1 MRFVGIDIG
10 AERHSVAIVDDG
22 GRVVSKSVSFEEGAA
37 GYRRLGEL
45 LGSPADCL
53 IAMEAT
59 GHYWKNLFVSLA
71 AEGFQIVL
79 LNPLRTRRFAEEEL
93 QRTKTDKVDAVSI
106 ARFAAQK
113 RPTATT
119 LHGPAIEELKQLVRL
134 REQSVQHLGDRVR
147 HLHKAIDLTFAEFTR
162 HVRGLDTE
170 LATAILLRYPTAKA
184 LRTISVRKLAG
195 LCYDGRRGIGDDL
208 ARALIEAAKI
218 SVGHFSSEPYQ
229 LQVRYACEDIVSLR
243 TRVRGLETDIE
254 LRLNTHEVGKLLTTI
269 PGVSTLTAARI
280 IAETGDPARFRSAA
294 AFASYIGAV
303 PRLHQSGKK
312 RYSGKPAIP
321 LGNAR
326 LRRALWMPVLVG
338 IRLNPWLRTYYLRL
352 RAAGKRP
359 KVAIIAAMHKLLIA
373 IYSVA
378 KHRTP
383 FVLQLPATLT

>member
-59 GHYWKNLFVSLA
+59 GHYWKNLFASLA

-147 HLHKAIDLTFAEFTR
+147 HLHKAIDLTFPEFTR

-243 TRVRGLETDIE
+243 TRVR
-254 LRLNTHEVGKLLTTI
+254 
-269 PGVSTLTAARI
+269 
-280 IAETGDPARFRSAA
+280 
-294 AFASYIGAV
+294 
-303 PRLHQSGKK
+303 
-312 RYSGKPAIP
+312 
-321 LGNAR
+321 
-326 LRRALWMPVLVG
+326 
-338 IRLNPWLRTYYLRL
+338 
-352 RAAGKRP
+352 
-359 KVAIIAAMHKLLIA
+359 
-373 IYSVA
+373 
-378 KHRTP
+378 
-383 FVLQLPATLT
+383 

>member
-1 MRFVGIDIG
+1 
-10 AERHSVAIVDDG
+10 
-22 GRVVSKSVSFEEGAA
+22 VSFEEGAA
-37 GYRRLGEL
+37 GYRRLREL

-59 GHYWKNLFVSLA
+59 GHYWENLFASLD

-113 RPTATT
+113 RPTATA
-119 LHGPAIEELKQLVRL
+119 LHGSAIEELKQLVRL

-147 HLHKAIDLTFAEFTR
+147 HLHKAIDLTFPEFTR

-184 LRTISVRKLAG
+184 LRTVSVQKLAR

-229 LQVRYACEDIVSLR
+229 LQVRYALRRYSLPPHKSPR
-243 TRVRGLETDIE
+243 TRDRHRAPTQHARGWKAAHNNSGRKHTNRRQNNRRDRRSGSIPQRCGIRELYRRCSSASSVREEAI
-254 LRLNTHEVGKLLTTI
+254 
-269 PGVSTLTAARI
+269 
-280 IAETGDPARFRSAA
+280 FR
-294 AFASYIGAV
+294 
-303 PRLHQSGKK
+303 QT
-312 RYSGKPAIP
+312 RYS
-321 LGNAR
+321 
-326 LRRALWMPVLVG
+326 
-338 IRLNPWLRTYYLRL
+338 IR
-352 RAAGKRP
+352 
-359 KVAIIAAMHKLLIA
+359 
-373 IYSVA
+373 
-378 KHRTP
+378 
-383 FVLQLPATLT
+383 